1 MLRLPFCQ
9 RLMPLLVVL
18 QGIMGELEQEIE
30 EAEARIRRLQ
40 GDITASVVRG
50 APLPPAAFHL
60 RGPPA

>member
-1 MLRLPFCQ
+1 
-9 RLMPLLVVL
+9 MPLLVVL